1 MLEPK
6 YRAILEAALRDAG
19 IDPSYR
25 APFIP
30 TKKYAE
36 PVIVVAEPEP
46 ERCVVTDGRRRGGR
60 ANPVSEDDLRRTAD
74 LYREHGSSVAVAKIL
89 DMHPTNVLA
98 RLRKA
103 GVKVGKPGRR
113 KVAKQGMTVMR
124 CGAYERPVWSP
135 GDIMAA
141 AE

>member
-1 MLEPK
+1 MLDPK
-6 YRAILEAALRDAG
+6 YRVIVEEALREAG
-19 IDPSYR
+19 FDPTYR
-25 APFIP
+25 APFIL

-36 PVIVVAEPEP
+36 PVIVASEPEP
-46 ERCVVTDGRRRGGR
+46 ARSVVADARRRGGR

-89 DMHPTNVLA
+89 DMHPTGVLA

-113 KVAKQGMTVMR
+113 KVAKLGTVMR
-124 CGAYERPVWSP
+124 CGAYERPVWSSS
-135 GDIMAA
+135 DIMVA